1 MTDPFAPV
9 KLGPIT
15 LRNRVIKAA
24 TYEGLAHDSRV
35 TQELIDFHRAYAAGG
50 VGMTTVA
57 YCAVAPD
64 GRTEANQIQWTAE
77 AMPGLRAF
85 TDAMHAE
92 GAAASAQIGHAGPVA
107 DPRGNQMPAI
117 GPSRAFPNLAGRI
130 TRKAT
135 KADID
140 RVIAAHGNAAKRAIE
155 AGFDAVEVH
164 LGHSYFA
171 SAFLSPK
178 VNHRKD
184 EYGGSLENRAKVARA
199 IGRVVREAI
208 GDKIA
213 IIAKLNM
220 TDGVRGGIT
229 LEESIQTAQWLESDG
244 SVDAMEMTAGSSLL
258 NPMYLFRGD
267 VPVGE
272 FVEAMEQ
279 PMKSVMK
286 VGGKAFL
293 KSYPYEDNYLLDKAA
308 RVRAEIKLPLIALGG
323 IVDRPSM
330 DRAFAAGFDFV
341 AMGRSL
347 LREPDLVNRIA
358 ADPST
363 PSLCTHCNRC
373 MPTNFTGT
381 YCPEIEDHSPR
392 TAGWATG
399 ATTL

>member
-1 MTDPFAPV
+1 MTDPFAPA

-24 TYEGLAHDSRV
+24 TNEGLAYKSRM
-35 TQELIDFHRAYAAGG
+35 TQELIDFHIAYAEGG
-50 VGMTTVA
+50 VGMTTLA

-64 GRTEANQIQWTAE
+64 GRTDGDQLQWTSE

-85 TDAMHAE
+85 TDAIHAH
-92 GAAASAQIGHAGPVA
+92 GAAASAQIGHGGPVA
-107 DPRGNQMPAI
+107 DPRGNKMPAI
-117 GPSRAFPNLAGRI
+117 GPSRAFPNLAGRV
-130 TRKAT
+130 TRKA
-135 KADID
+135 KPADIE
-140 RVIAAHGNAAKRAIE
+140 RVIQAHGNAAKRAVE

-164 LGHSYFA
+164 FGHSYFA

-184 EYGGSLENRAKVARA
+184 EYGGSLENRAKVARR
-199 IGRVVREAI
+199 IGQAVRDAI
-208 GDKIA
+208 GDRIA

-229 LEESIQTAQWLESDG
+229 IEESIQTAKWLESDG

-272 FVEAMEQ
+272 FVDAMEQ

-286 VGGKAFL
+286 VAGKSFL
-293 KSYPYEDNYLLDKAA
+293 KTYPYEDNYLLDKALK
-308 RVRAEIKLPLIALGG
+308 VRAEIKSPLIALGG
-323 IVDRPSM
+323 IVDRPSI
-330 DRAFAAGFDFV
+330 DRALDSGFDFV

-358 ADPST
+358 ADATT
-363 PSLCTHCNRC
+363 PSLCIHCNRC
-373 MPTNFTGT
+373 MPTNFSGT
-381 YCPEIEDHSPR
+381 YCPEIIDHSPR
-392 TAGWATG
+392 TAGWASG